1 MGLQFLGIEPQRARE
16 AFDALARGNYTLT
29 AAQHNAFCLA
39 LLGLRDA
46 VADPARVLRFDLP
59 RAPDAV
65 GSPYPLSLPT
75 APYQGPDR
83 ALRGT
88 QVPVVGVVPPPAHW
102 RTGAALSEAEIAN
115 VPAWIRGTDGE
126 RRALYG
132 ALTVALEGMAA
143 RDRSPVTGATS
154 GELSD
159 TARVVLATVPWGFLV
174 VAESER
180 GETDRTR
187 IREEQNTA
195 RFAAQCAQVVQ
206 LYTERLKVYKETGTM
221 PPASAAETAGNPY
234 SPDGRPAPG
243 SPSARG
249 LDYWLSLTGDAV
261 KVGLYGGAL
270 AGGIALAVFV
280 WGKVR
285 AASAVAR
292 GLQGARAA

>member
-1 MGLQFLGIEPQRARE
+1 MGLQFLSIEPARARE
-16 AFDALARGNYTLT
+16 ALDALSRNNFVLT
-29 AAQHNAFCLA
+29 AAQHNAFGLA

-46 VADPARVLRFDLP
+46 VADPARVVQFDMP
-59 RAPDAV
+59 RVPDAA

-88 QVPVVGVVPPPAHW
+88 QVPVVGAVPPPAHW
-102 RTGAALSEAEIAN
+102 RTGAAFTDADA
-115 VPAWIRGTDGE
+115 PAWVRATDGE

-132 ALTVALEGMAA
+132 ALSVALEGLAA
-143 RDRSPVTGATS
+143 RDRTATGATS

-159 TARVVLATVPWGFLV
+159 TARVILATMPLGFLV
-174 VAESER
+174 VEQAER

-187 IREEQNTA
+187 IREAENTA
-195 RFAAQCAQVVQ
+195 RFARDCAMTVQ
-206 LYTERLKVYKETGTM
+206 LYVERLKVFKATGVM
-221 PPASAAETAGNPY
+221 PPASAAENAKNPY
-234 SPDGRPAPG
+234 TPDGRPAPG

-249 LDYWLSLTGDAV
+249 LDYWTGLVGDAV
-261 KVGLYGGAL
+261 KVGLYGGAV
-270 AGGIALAVFV
+270 AGGIALAVYV

-292 GLQGARAA
+292 GLTGARAA

>member
-1 MGLQFLGIEPQRARE
+1 MGLQFLSLEPARARE
-16 AFDALARGNYTLT
+16 ALDALARGNFTLT
-29 AAQHNAFCLA
+29 AAQHNAFGLA

-46 VADPARVLRFDLP
+46 VADPARVLRFDMP
-59 RAPDAV
+59 RVPDAA

-88 QVPVVGVVPPPAHW
+88 QVPVLGLVPPPAHW
-102 RTGAALSEAEIAN
+102 RTGAARSETETAN
-115 VPAWIRGTDGE
+115 EPAWIRGTDGE

-143 RDRSPVTGATS
+143 RDRTSTGARS
-154 GELSD
+154 GDLSD
-159 TARVVLATVPWGFLV
+159 TARVILGTLPWGFLV

-187 IREEQNTA
+187 IREEQNSA

-234 SPDGRPAPG
+234 TPDGRPAPG

-261 KVGLYGGAL
+261 KVGLYGGAV
-270 AGGIALAVFV
+270 AGGIALAVYV

-285 AASAVAR
+285 AASAAAR
-292 GLQGARAA
+292 GLTGARAA